1 MAFNVGP
8 LSYISTSIAH
18 LSNASGRL
26 EEERPGKLSCDVQG
40 KGKISLSAIL
50 CCGLSDWASSCIPN
64 PRQHSIVHCAI
75 YLPYTYLRTESIKVF
90 CGSSFIHWIVSLYP
104 HPLGQPIEGVH
115 VLCSVSTALY
125 TS

>member
-1 MAFNVGP
+1 MP
-8 LSYISTSIAH
+8 LAG
-18 LSNASGRL
+18 LKKKG
-26 EEERPGKLSCDVQG
+26 QG
-40 KGKISLSAIL
+40 NSPVMYREKGKSLSAIL

-75 YLPYTYLRTESIKVF
+75 YLPYTYLTTESIEVA

-115 VLCSVSTALY
+115 VLCSVSTDALY